1 MNELPDE
8 KKTEQKKLFVVRNTP
23 IRAVLGS
30 LRRVCADPRRPAQTL
45 GGSVRCTD
53 APPVRI
59 CNVYDIYELAE
70 AENRARKA
78 SDGPEHGPG
87 TCWPVALRK
96 VLILK
101 LAIVRA
107 RTEAQELARSC
118 SWVEILS
125 T

>member
-1 MNELPDE
+1 MQSTRLH
-8 KKTEQKKLFVVRNTP
+8 LASR
-23 IRAVLGS
+23 
-30 LRRVCADPRRPAQTL
+30 CADYYVLNKDTSRVQYIDP
-45 GGSVRCTD
+45 GGLVRCTD

-59 CNVYDIYELAE
+59 CNVYDICELAE
-70 AENRARKA
+70 AENRAGKA

-118 SWVEILS
+118 SWVEILFA
-125 T
+125 